1 MTSSFFYTEGTAH
14 LTPLSSM
21 IYKEQMVEQKDRRRK
36 PATAE
41 PHTVSESNA
50 LIPVYTH
57 VLVELHLLML
67 MCLLY
72 RLCVCVCY
80 SSAPAGGMKV
90 SSGRVCGRGSGRG
103 TGQEGQSIRRLP
115 EKEKKQMK

>member
-1 MTSSFFYTEGTAH
+1 MMTSSFFYTEGTAH
-14 LTPLSSM
+14 LTPLSPM

-57 VLVELHLLML
+57 VLVWTSSFNAHVFALQIVC
-67 MCLLY
+67 MCVL
-72 RLCVCVCY
+72 
-80 SSAPAGGMKV
+80 
-90 SSGRVCGRGSGRG
+90 
-103 TGQEGQSIRRLP
+103 
-115 EKEKKQMK
+115 